1 MTVVETVEKVI
12 EEQISAGRK
21 KFMIYPYG
29 PVGYIV
35 KKVLEESFGLQALC
49 VIDNYKYGKHSF
61 IEKVDYLSEID
72 CKEITILLSTH
83 NLSVLKLL
91 KETLKP
97 YENEVNI
104 IDVFPHSIGKH
115 SWGTL
120 CDVNGYLI
128 ERIGAFCS
136 FAEGCCV
143 VSNHWKQGIS
153 TSALFNGIDL
163 EDLPVFKRVS
173 ENVPLDKL
181 MDNER
186 CVIGNDV
193 WFGRNVVVCN
203 GAKVGN
209 GVIAGAGAVITK
221 DVPDY
226 AVVGGVPA
234 KIIKYRY
241 TEEQIKKLNEIK
253 WWNWSD
259 EKIAETF
266 MDFYN
271 IDVFFEKHYKI

>member
-1 MTVVETVEKVI
+1 MTVIETVEKVI
-12 EEQISAGRK
+12 EEQINAGRK
-21 KFMIYPYG
+21 KFIIYPYG

-35 KKVLEESFGLQALC
+35 KKVLEEKFGLQALC

-61 IEKVDYLSEID
+61 IKKVDYLSEVD
-72 CKEITILLSTH
+72 CKEVTILLSTH
-83 NLSVLKLL
+83 NLSVFKQL
-91 KETLKP
+91 KETLEP
-97 YENEVNI
+97 YENEANI
-104 IDVFPHSIGKH
+104 VDVFPPSIGKH

-128 ERIGAFCS
+128 ERIGGFCS

-143 VSNHWKQGIS
+143 VSNHSKQGIS

-163 EDLPVFKRVS
+163 ENLPIFEKIS
-173 ENVPLDKL
+173 DNLPLDKL

-193 WFGRNVVVCN
+193 WLGRNVVVCN
-203 GAKVGN
+203 GAKIGN
-209 GVIAGAGAVITK
+209 GVIAASGAVITK

-241 TEEQIKKLNEIK
+241 TEEQIKMLNEIE

-259 EKIAETF
+259 KKISETF
-266 MDFYN
+266 MDFYD
-271 IDVFFEKHYKI
+271 IHVFLEKHYKK